1 MRDAGPTAALACRDL
16 RRRDNVPGC
25 QTRSTS
31 TTPRQSRISG
41 PSPMTKTRAEF
52 DSRNPFIPSSSPVCR
67 VADLVLLFSVALAG
81 LVAAAVALFV
91 QL

>member
-1 MRDAGPTAALACRDL
+1 
-16 RRRDNVPGC
+16 
-25 QTRSTS
+25 
-31 TTPRQSRISG
+31 
-41 PSPMTKTRAEF
+41 MTKTRAEI